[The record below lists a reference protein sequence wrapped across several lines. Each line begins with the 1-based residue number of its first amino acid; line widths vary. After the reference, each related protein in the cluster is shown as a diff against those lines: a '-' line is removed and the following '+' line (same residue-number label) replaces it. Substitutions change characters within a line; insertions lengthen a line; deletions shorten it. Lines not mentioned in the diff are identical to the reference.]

1 MSSVLETKQGRPP
14 VTNHAAIER
23 AAFQLFE
30 MRGFDTTTLD
40 DIALH
45 MGIGRRTV
53 YRYFPSKFDIPWGQ
67 FDQNLETF
75 RGRLSLSPVT
85 VPLWKGIQGAVI
97 DFNSFDENV
106 LDQHRQRMRLIF
118 ETPSLQAHSFLM
130 YQRWRGVIAE
140 FVAQRTGESCD
151 AAMPVTVGHASLGL
165 ALSAYD
171 IWLSTEKLTL
181 SDALDSSLSNLRQHL
196 EH

>member
-1 MSSVLETKQGRPP
+1 
-14 VTNHAAIER
+14 
-23 AAFQLFE
+23 

-75 RGRLSLSPVT
+75 RGRLNLSPVT
-85 VPLWKGIQGAVI
+85 VPLWKGIQEAVI

-165 ALSAYD
+165 AWPTVTGMAASHDSPVRFATNSAITPRHRWY
-171 IWLSTEKLTL
+171 IRNEC
-181 SDALDSSLSNLRQHL
+181 A
-196 EH
+196 